1 MVNKLAD
8 HYECPS
14 DKYLCKFIDNHLH
27 IYYELGFTP
36 NMVTSLSILVGL
48 LTGYEILQGN
58 YSAAAIL
65 WLISYYFDC
74 VDGKLARRYNMVTQ
88 IGDLYDHI
96 GDAFKYVVV
105 IYSLFYSTKKRT
117 TDKQWLY
124 LAIILILMVL
134 SFVHMGYQER
144 VYDKKD
150 ESEYLNMCKIFTLL
164 DNDPHRTIQYT
175 KYLGCGNWMLCFAL
189 LIFIWRK

>member
-27 IYYELGFTP
+27 IYYNFGFTP
-36 NMVTSLSILVGL
+36 NMVTTLSILVGL
-48 LTGYEILQGN
+48 LTAYEILQGN
-58 YSAAAIL
+58 YGAASIL
-65 WLISYYFDC
+65 WLMSYYFDC

-88 IGDLYDHI
+88 FGDLYDHI
-96 GDAFKYVVV
+96 GDAFKYFVV

-150 ESEYLNMCKIFTLL
+150 ESEYLNICKIFTLL